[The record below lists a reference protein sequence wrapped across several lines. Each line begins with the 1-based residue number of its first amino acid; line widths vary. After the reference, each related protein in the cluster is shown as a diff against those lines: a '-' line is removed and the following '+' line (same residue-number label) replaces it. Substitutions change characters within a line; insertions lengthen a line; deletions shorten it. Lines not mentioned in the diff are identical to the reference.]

1 MDGSYKSRRKRGLDV
16 FRTIR
21 NIPSPDLEQT
31 AGNMASAMGP
41 VASFCIDHVFGD
53 IWSRPELSRRDRSL
67 VAVAALACIG
77 GAQAELQTHLGGALN
92 HGVTVEELEEL
103 MLHLCGYAGYPRGID
118 GMRLAMVV
126 FSERED
132 TERPLPRPGAEPKD
146 DRQRICD
153 GAEVI
158 RGIMGWKVSEDAVA
172 GIMEEQLGLLGRFGL
187 QHIMGE
193 IWARP
198 QLGRRDRSLITLV
211 ALISLGKLAELRIH
225 VPAALRHGMTRDEVD
240 EVILQL
246 TLYLGYPAAVEAKNM
261 TREILEE
268 LEEGDSP
275 G

>member
-1 MDGSYKSRRKRGLDV
+1 
-16 FRTIR
+16 
-21 NIPSPDLEQT
+21 
-31 AGNMASAMGP
+31 MASAMGP